1 MYTLCYPY
9 IFYIYSCSCTFLFI
23 TVTDRSKHQKNIPS
37 LAMILE
43 LSIGSKHVI
52 CQLEF
57 DEGPT
62 TLYTRFWALV
72 RPISW
77 FQNHITTDQHGELYP
92 QSIKTDYPSF
102 TKAMS
107 VFSVAITTQLMQ
119 PLTCM
124 VSMSLFHYH
133 GRDCTSCA
141 HWSTCDYGCALVSL
155 PDQWPWSLIWKWGYL
170 CGLDQKLVSYAMDV
184 RQLGSAVNRPG

>member
-1 MYTLCYPY
+1 MLT
-9 IFYIYSCSCTFLFI
+9 
-23 TVTDRSKHQKNIPS
+23 TVTDRPKHQKNIPS

-52 CQLEF
+52 SQLEF

-77 FQNHITTDQHGELYP
+77 FQNHITTDQHGELYS
-92 QSIKTDYPSF
+92 QSIKTNYPSF
-102 TKAMS
+102 TKATTILS
-107 VFSVAITTQLMQ
+107 IFFVAITTQLMQ

-133 GRDCTSCA
+133 GRDCTSRA

-155 PDQWPWSLIWKWGYL
+155 PDQQPWSLVWERGCL
-170 CGLDQKLVSYAMDV
+170 CVLDQKLVSYAMDV
-184 RQLGSAVNRPG
+184 RQPGSAVNRPG